1 MPDGLTQC
9 PRCGMWTR
17 ALFDGVCTTCEGNMS
32 GVCIICHEYA
42 NRRHDGVC
50 PACERHFDT
59 DASAPIWKG

>member
-1 MPDGLTQC
+1 
-9 PRCGMWTR
+9 MWTR